1 MIIIPDEQGYAGEGD
16 GEFKD
21 KDINVIHNRLTKFK
35 VTISIESKKFK
46 YIWSFAIY
54 LLILQPEIYK

>member
-1 MIIIPDEQGYAGEGD
+1 MKVPNIFV
-16 GEFKD
+16 EFLKR
-21 KDINVIHNRLTKFK
+21 KLL
-35 VTISIESKKFK
+35 TISSETKKFK

>member
-1 MIIIPDEQGYAGEGD
+1 MKVPNIFV
-16 GEFKD
+16 EFLKKKD
-21 KDINVIHNRLTKFK
+21 M
-35 VTISIESKKFK
+35 KKFK